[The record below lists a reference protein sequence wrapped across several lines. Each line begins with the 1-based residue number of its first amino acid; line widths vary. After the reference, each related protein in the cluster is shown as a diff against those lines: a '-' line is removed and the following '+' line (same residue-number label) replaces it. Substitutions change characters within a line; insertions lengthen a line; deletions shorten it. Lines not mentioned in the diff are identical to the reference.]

1 MTRFEGEIK
10 GLFGEYWQKS
20 AQRDVDT
27 RIAEYNEGKLLI
39 DENGVARWDIGRV
52 VPEDIAQMARFGGL
66 PVDVEAT
73 NEVRGVELEKTIK
86 AYRESQESRE
96 IDPEELFEMRV
107 AFGVGTVVVD
117 VITGREVR
125 L

>member
-73 NEVRGVELEKTIK
+73 NEARGVELEKTIK
-86 AYRESQESRE
+86 AYRERQESRE
-96 IDPEELFEMRV
+96 IDPEELFEMRA
-107 AFGVGTVVVD
+107 AFGTGTVVVD